1 MSDEAL
7 NNKLRDL
14 TRGETG
20 DDVAIEPRSW
30 DSVDVLDLI
39 AAIDESYD
47 VTVPIEQLNACK
59 TIGELRQLIRTAAA
73 AS

>member
-1 MSDEAL
+1 MSDDAL
-7 NNKLRDL
+7 VNKLREL
-14 TRGETG
+14 TGGETS
-20 DDVAIEPRSW
+20 DETAIAPQSW

-47 VTVPIEQLNACK
+47 VTVPIEQLNACT

-73 AS
+73 GS